1 MIDVEDLITLIQ
13 NYNPRSNSVN
23 IRKAYAYGKKM
34 HEGQVRQSG
43 DPYFSHP
50 IAVAAIL
57 TEQRLDDA
65 TLITALLHDTI
76 EDTKST
82 FTEVSQLF
90 GPEVADLVDG
100 VTKLTNLQLSSA
112 HSKQAENFRKLF
124 MAMSKDLRVILVK
137 LADRLHN
144 MRTIKSMKQEKQH
157 QKARETM
164 EIFAPLAGRM
174 GMQWMRDELED
185 LAFRVL
191 NPEARGSIIRRFIT
205 LQREAGDVVQKINA
219 DIRTELDAVSLEAD
233 VYGRAKKPYSVWRKM
248 QEKDLTFSRLSDI
261 YGFRVICNSDADCY
275 RILGVIH
282 QRWRAVPGR
291 FKDYISQPKSNGY
304 RSIHTTVSGRDGKR
318 VEVQIRTRQMHEVA
332 EAGVAAH
339 WSYREGVLGK
349 NPFAVDPAKWIASM
363 TERLEDDDHDAF
375 LENVKLEMFTDQVFC
390 FTPKGDVLQLPR
402 GATPLDFAYAIHTRI
417 GGSCVSAKI
426 DGLRVPLWTRIKN
439 GQSVEIITAEG
450 QRPQSSWVDIVV
462 TGRAKAAIRRSLRE
476 EDRSRFVIL
485 GRELALAAFDHVG
498 RPATDK
504 ALRTAAKMLGL
515 ADETELLAQLGSAEL
530 MARRVVSTLY
540 PELSLADPEVA
551 DNTRPILGLA
561 PDQIVNRPKCCQAVP
576 GERIVGITY
585 RGKGVVVHT
594 IDCPALQE
602 FEQQPNRWIDLNWE
616 PGRHA
621 PVHTVTLEITI
632 ANDAGVLGRI
642 CTLIGV
648 QKSNI
653 SNLVFADRKPDF
665 YRLLIDVDL
674 RDVEHL
680 HTVMTVL
687 EAEIDVAHIGR
698 YRDVRLKPKSI
709 EAEL

>member
-1 MIDVEDLITLIQ
+1 MIDVEDLIALIQ

-50 IAVAAIL
+50 ISVAAIL

-82 FTEVSQLF
+82 FTELSQLF

-144 MRTIKSMKQEKQH
+144 MRTIKSMKQEKQL

-530 MARRVVSTLY
+530 TARRVVSTLY